1 MKLLWVISF
10 NRYAIDKMQ
19 SASMKEAKKNGIQ
32 QLAEETTL
40 VQFIFGGYLRS
51 KVFFMQTTQPFH
63 ALHIS
68 TGALNI

>member
-1 MKLLWVISF
+1 
-10 NRYAIDKMQ
+10 MQ

>member
-1 MKLLWVISF
+1 MISF
-10 NRYAIDKMQ
+10 NRYAIDNMQ
-19 SASMKEAKKNGIQ
+19 SASMEEAKKNGIQ

-51 KVFFMQTTQPFH
+51 KVFFMQITQPFP
-63 ALHIS
+63 ALQIC